1 MSQLPE
7 LKESRVVSVL
17 SVERASATPKGR
29 SAVPHREVEPT
40 HVSALDLAGL
50 QRWFQTAITHPGG
63 LLEGTDAAGEA
74 AENVL
79 GAGARTT
86 ALEGLA
92 VYHHAYRARLIECLV
107 DDYPALQNAMGD
119 DAFAEHASSYITA
132 HPSQTP
138 NLNGFGKHM
147 SAFCRDAGMPFA
159 ADLAR
164 LEWTLVE
171 ILHAA
176 DAEPLAEA
184 ELGKVAPAEWGNAT
198 LVPSETF
205 RMDRFAYPV
214 NAYFQA
220 FMDDESPEVPKAATI
235 ALAIYRQGFR
245 LWRMELTPSMADLLA
260 DLVRGV
266 TLGEALGAMESRL
279 EPAELEDA
287 AKNLM
292 AWFGA
297 WVRGGFFQRVT
308 FGG

>member
-17 SVERASATPKGR
+17 AVERASATPKGR
-29 SAVPHREVEPT
+29 SAVPHREAAPT
-40 HVSALDLAGL
+40 RVAALDLAGL
-50 QRWFQTAITHPGG
+50 QRWLQTAITYPGD
-63 LLEGTDAAGEA
+63 LVSGTDAAGEP

-79 GAGARTT
+79 RPGARTT
-86 ALEGLA
+86 PLEGLA
-92 VYHHAYRARLIECLV
+92 VYHHAYRARLVECLV
-107 DDYPALQNAMGD
+107 DDYPALQYAMGA
-119 DAFAEHASSYITA
+119 DAFAAHASSYITA
-132 HPSQTP
+132 HPSQSP
-138 NLNGFGKHM
+138 NLNGYGKHM
-147 SAFCRDAGMPFA
+147 SAFCRDAAMPFA

-184 ELGKVAPAEWGNAT
+184 ELSKVAPAEWGNAT
-198 LVPSETF
+198 LLPSETF
-205 RMDRFAYPV
+205 RVERFDYPV

-220 FMDDESPEVPKAATI
+220 FMDDESPSVPSASPI

-245 LWRMELTPSMADLLA
+245 LWRMELTPSMADLLE

-266 TLGEALGAMESRL
+266 TLGEALGAMEERL
-279 EPAELEDA
+279 APGELEEA
-287 AKNLM
+287 AKNVM

-297 WVRGGFFQRVT
+297 WVRGGFFQTVT
-308 FGG
+308 FG